1 MRSLSKLVKS
11 SQIVIDKKKYVLN
24 NDFFVP
30 EPVAKAE
37 EELVHDDGLT
47 PEEQKMSL
55 EDELRHMKEEML
67 ESVKVEKDR
76 LLSESN
82 EERESIIQGAYDQAD
97 QIRQS
102 STEQGYNEGFQE
114 GVEKGYQ
121 ELTDLIEEVLAE
133 KEKYFQLQKDLL
145 KKSQREVTDVIIQ
158 TVEKI
163 LNKHIQEDQDLIEGL
178 VETALEKCGFTY
190 NLTLRVS
197 PEDYDHAIS
206 IRRYIL
212 SLTENV
218 EHIEIKQDIGLKPG
232 SCVFDTDAGSV
243 DSSVTTQFENVRLK
257 FLELLQSE

>member
-11 SQIVIDKKKYVLN
+11 SQIIIDKKKYVLS

-30 EPVAKAE
+30 EPVT
-37 EELVHDDGLT
+37 ELDETSDLNDDLS
-47 PEEQKMSL
+47 PEEQRTSL
-55 EDELRHMKEEML
+55 EDELRQMKEEML
-67 ESVKVEKDR
+67 EAVKIEKDK
-76 LLSESN
+76 LLSETYD
-82 EERESIIQGAYDQAD
+82 ERESIVQQAYDEAE

-102 STEQGYNEGFQE
+102 NKEQGYNEGFQE
-114 GVEKGYQ
+114 GLEKGYQ
-121 ELTDLIEEVLAE
+121 ELNQFIEDVLVE
-133 KEKYFQLQKDLL
+133 KEKYHRMQKDLL
-145 KKSQREVTDVIIQ
+145 KNSQAEVTEVIIH

-163 LNKHIQEDQDLIEGL
+163 LNKHIQEDQNLIEGL
-178 VETALEKCGFTY
+178 VEKALEKCGFTY